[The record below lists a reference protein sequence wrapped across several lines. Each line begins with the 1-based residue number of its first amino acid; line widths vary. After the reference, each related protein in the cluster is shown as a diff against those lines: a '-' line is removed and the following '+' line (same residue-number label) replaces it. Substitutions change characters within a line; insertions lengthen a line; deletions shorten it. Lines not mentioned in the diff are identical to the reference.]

1 MIQDLYDEPISFTCT
16 LVEAELPQVE
26 RALNDLIEKASFVPE
41 TEYLK
46 EDVFA
51 SPKFSLNPGK

>member
-1 MIQDLYDEPISFTCT
+1 M
-16 LVEAELPQVE
+16 E

-51 SPKFSLNPGK
+51 SPKFSLNPDAARKIM